1 MLVDYPLVY
10 NLECLPLRSKTNM
23 IYNVSTSF
31 PVEIPEVELESLG
44 YLASGQEKY
53 VFFKDENDVI
63 YSRYENDMSFL
74 TMIKEFNSDFF
85 TRNKTSY
92 YKNIFFSDIL
102 KNIYPIFNETEK
114 KYKTLISDN
123 KLFIKKHL
131 ENILKDC
138 VIFKGNLYRK
148 TYGPGYLLKNNEF
161 INVINIYNV
170 KDYDFLIIPYK
181 DDIKNQI
188 NISNIMYG
196 NYTFDSPYEWTKE
209 DDIHQLNKFIKNLL
223 NFSVNLSSLDKKKIA
238 ILSNLQNIVQ
248 ENTDMDAILFN
259 IIMFC
264 KEFENIAL
272 NSHIYHYT
280 IMIENFQKYYLN
292 NRR

>member
-53 VFFKDENDVI
+53 VFFKDENNII
-63 YSRYENDMSFL
+63 YSRCENDMSFS

-85 TRNKTSY
+85 TRNKISY
-92 YKNIFFSDIL
+92 YNNIFFADVL

-123 KLFIKKHL
+123 KSFIQKRL

-138 VIFKGNLYRK
+138 VIFKDNLYRK

-161 INVINIYNV
+161 FNVINIYSV
-170 KDYDFLIIPYK
+170 RDYDFLIMPYK
-181 DDIKNQI
+181 IDIKNQI
-188 NISNIMYG
+188 NVSNIMYG
-196 NYTFDSPYEWTKE
+196 NFAFNGHYEWTKE
-209 DDIHQLNKFIKNLL
+209 DNIYQLNKFIKNLL

-238 ILSNLQNIVQ
+238 ILNNLQNTM
-248 ENTDMDAILFN
+248 EDDDMDSIIFN

-264 KEFENIAL
+264 KEFKNIAL
-272 NSHIYHYT
+272 NSHIYYYNT
-280 IMIENFQKYYLN
+280 MIEHFQKYYLN
-292 NRR
+292 NQG